1 MSMRSYV
8 EASHH
13 LKRGTTAG
21 QNSVRE
27 ISSRWERGL
36 MRTLY
41 EIPCKPKRGD
51 QRITTSMLL
60 NCMASHEQTIPEC
73 TTPLG
78 YLKALVDGRVQVPK
92 MCHITIVSWSLTYY
106 CYYYCYYTYLFI
118 FIYLFDFFKR
128 QNGYKCVFVKLEQ
141 DNANIVKNNIDGK
154 YALTCIA

>member
-13 LKRGTTAG
+13 PKRGTTAG

-27 ISSRWERGL
+27 ISSQWERGL

-41 EIPCKPKRGD
+41 ETPCKPKRGD
-51 QRITTSMLL
+51 QRITTSVLL
-60 NCMASHEQTIPEC
+60 NCMASHEQTIPEW

-78 YLKALVDGRVQVPK
+78 YLKVLMDGRVQVPK

-106 CYYYCYYTYLFI
+106 FYEYYYTYFLFFYFY
-118 FIYLFDFFKR
+118 FILLNR
-128 QNGYKCVFVKLEQ
+128 QNGYKCVLVKLEQ
-141 DNANIVKNNIDGK
+141 ENANILKNNIDGE